1 MGSLISALLWTAV
14 EATVFGVA
22 LATFIRDRQVTR
34 RFTGQQVAVLISAVA
49 YFVGGQ
55 AWTWTT
61 EGTPVRIA
69 AEIISG
75 VATLGLLWTMPRM
88 LIKPLHEAAES
99 LSGIG
104 ADRPE
109 CHRSSLDD
117 SGM

>member
-1 MGSLISALLWTAV
+1 MGTLISALLWTAV

-22 LATFIRDRQVTR
+22 LATFIRDRQVDR
-34 RFTGQQVAVLISAVA
+34 RLTGQQVAVLVSAVA
-49 YFVGGQ
+49 YLLGGQ

-75 VATLGLLWTMPRM
+75 VAALGLLLTMPRM
-88 LIKPLHEAAES
+88 LIKPLHDAAQS
-99 LSGIG
+99 LGRVG

-109 CHRSSLDD
+109 CHQEPPDH
-117 SGM
+117 